1 MYSKEHEKYLKKIKK
16 DKIFVKI
23 VQISIIVILLGMWE
37 LLARLN
43 IINTFISSSPSSV
56 IKTIISLHKQGNL
69 YNNIWVTLYET
80 LISFVLGSI
89 IGLIISFFMWWNEK
103 FAKIIDPYLTIIN
116 SLPKIAL
123 GPIFII
129 WIGANINSIITMALL
144 ISVIVTIV
152 TIYNGFINTDPYKI
166 TLMKSFNASKW
177 QIFWMLVFPSSKSTI
192 ISSIKLN
199 ISMSLIGIIM
209 GEFLV
214 SKEGIG
220 YLIMYGSQVFNLN
233 LVITGIFI
241 LGILSY
247 ILYLLITYIE
257 KRVNKKAS

>member
-16 DKIFVKI
+16 ENLI
-23 VQISIIVILLGMWE
+23 VRITQISIALLLVIVWEILAKFE
-37 LLARLN
+37 
-43 IINTFISSSPSSV
+43 IINTFISSSPSRV
-56 IKTIISLHKQGNL
+56 ISTIISLHNQKNL
-69 YNNIWVTLYET
+69 YNHIFVTIYET
-80 LISFVLGSI
+80 FISFALGAI
-89 IGLIISFFMWWNEK
+89 IGLIIAIIMWWN
-103 FAKIIDPYLTIIN
+103 KIIARIVDPYLTVIN

-129 WIGANINSIITMALL
+129 WIGANMNSIITMALL
-144 ISVIVTIV
+144 ISVIVTVV
-152 TIYNGFINTDPYKI
+152 TIYNGFINIDKDKI

-177 QIFWMLVFPSSKSTI
+177 QIFWMLVFPNNKSTL

-199 ISMSLIGIIM
+199 ISMSLIGVIM

-241 LGILSY
+241 LGVLAYALY
-247 ILYLLITYIE
+247 IFISFIE
-257 KRVNKKAS
+257 KKLQ